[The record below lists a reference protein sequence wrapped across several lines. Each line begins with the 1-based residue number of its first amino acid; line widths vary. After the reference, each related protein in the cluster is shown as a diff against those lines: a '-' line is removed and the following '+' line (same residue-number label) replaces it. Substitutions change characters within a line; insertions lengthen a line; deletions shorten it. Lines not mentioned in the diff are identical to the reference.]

1 MTRSWRTERWRTGAF
16 DYLVKP
22 FNLMRVSEIDADRTD
37 SEEES
42 K

>member
-22 FNLMRVSEIDADRTD
+22 FNLMRLIEVVKAALASRH
-37 SEEES
+37 
-42 K
+42 